1 MREGARWRVKLLGL
15 GFAQVLNVFKIFK
28 NLLNLQKL
36 LVRKH
41 GELFNSIFF
50 NNLRMYAHCDIN
62 GKLLSCAGF
71 DTSVCM
77 NLEFGGQIF
86 FKANYAFQEFGSPLA
101 A

>member
-1 MREGARWRVKLLGL
+1 
-15 GFAQVLNVFKIFK
+15 
-28 NLLNLQKL
+28 
-36 LVRKH
+36 
-41 GELFNSIFF
+41 
-50 NNLRMYAHCDIN
+50 MYAHCDIN